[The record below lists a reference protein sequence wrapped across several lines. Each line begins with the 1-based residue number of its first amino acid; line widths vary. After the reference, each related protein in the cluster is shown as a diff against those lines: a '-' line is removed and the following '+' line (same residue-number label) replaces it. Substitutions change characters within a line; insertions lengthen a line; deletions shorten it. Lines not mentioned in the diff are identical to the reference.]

1 MKWVKSFKME
11 QQVFLVCF
19 QNISECDRKKLDR
32 LLASALDIKRIL
44 SVVHESQ
51 IKEYSKLANGIN
63 NAIYATY
70 VNVELEGLTSV
81 RNSFVLGFPFMLCQ
95 KMSSH
100 I

>member
-1 MKWVKSFKME
+1 MKWVKSFKMD

-19 QNISECDRKKLDR
+19 HNIGECGRKKLDR

-51 IKEYSKLANGIN
+51 IKEFSKLANGTG

-70 VNVELEGLTSV
+70 LKVELEGLTSV
-81 RNSFVLGFPFMLCQ
+81 RNSFVPGFPFMLCK
-95 KMSSH
+95 KMSNH

>member
-1 MKWVKSFKME
+1 MKWVKLFKMD

-19 QNISECDRKKLDR
+19 HNISECGRKK
-32 LLASALDIKRIL
+32 SALDIKRIL

-51 IKEYSKLANGIN
+51 INEYSKLANGIG

-70 VNVELEGLTSV
+70 LNVELEGLTSV
-81 RNSFVLGFPFMLCQ
+81 RNSFVLGFPFMLCK
-95 KMSSH
+95 KMSNH

>member
-1 MKWVKSFKME
+1 MKWVKSFKMD

-19 QNISECDRKKLDR
+19 HNIGECGRKKLDR
-32 LLASALDIKRIL
+32 LLASAFYIKRIL

-51 IKEYSKLANGIN
+51 IKEFSKLANGTG

-70 VNVELEGLTSV
+70 LKVELEGLTSV
-81 RNSFVLGFPFMLCQ
+81 RNSFVPGFPFMLCK
-95 KMSSH
+95 KMSNH